1 MHCMWLSILW
11 WSWNI
16 SSYFSTL
23 LLLFGE
29 VILCQ
34 TSFTLWRLL
43 CNLSISTGRGAL
55 WSTDLKHQRM
65 VINFLSSLILCC
77 SHHPNQHS
85 FSALNITQGF
95 RNFQKTASKV
105 SICCLWFWH
114 IMLLMH
120 VHLALLLTGI
130 LPGWPDACPG
140 GLINKAYQ
148 RH

>member
-1 MHCMWLSILW
+1 MHCAWSSILL

-16 SSYFSTL
+16 SSYFSTS

-43 CNLSISTGRGAL
+43 CNLANSTGRGTL
-55 WSTDLKHQRM
+55 WSTDLKHERT
-65 VINFLSSLILCC
+65 VINFLLW
-77 SHHPNQHS
+77 
-85 FSALNITQGF
+85 FSAVPIILISIRSVHSTQHRASETF
-95 RNFQKTASKV
+95 ETASKV

-130 LPGWPDACPG
+130 LPDWPDACPG